1 MAEFFW
7 GIVIQAPPSGGVL
20 AMSKCPCTSDTP
32 YFSEEHFS
40 LRYGRLHS
48 KQTFFKGR
56 RLWLMTRIP
65 LQHWNQASHFQC
77 RRRPVK
83 VNAANLWRDV
93 GVDRL
98 WFVLT
103 FSRRV
108 SATWW
113 GMSVSWAAS
122 RALQRCAC
130 TCVQL
135 SFPNVLS
142 EEEIQVHDSKQTQ
155 HLPCCYLSVSPAF
168 TLIHIF
174 SSPPANAT
182 SPVFFVFFT
191 PCWRQWL
198 LHLLLAFLRH
208 THTVTSVLSACWLW
222 HMYILHNWQRGK
234 PNTKSAA
241 WIMSLHRTYW
251 CDLLFQTSCLMQMPQ
266 LELRSTIYTFHHQEQ
281 VNMASKVFLQPTT
294 SALWNENT

>member
-1 MAEFFW
+1 MLMVNDAY
-7 GIVIQAPPSGGVL
+7 
-20 AMSKCPCTSDTP
+20 TP
-32 YFSEEHFS
+32 ATLKLS
-40 LRYGRLHS
+40 
-48 KQTFFKGR
+48 
-56 RLWLMTRIP
+56 P
-65 LQHWNQASHFQC
+65 HFQC
-77 RRRPVK
+77 RRRPVN

-113 GMSVSWAAS
+113 GMSVSWGAS

-130 TCVQL
+130 ACVQL

-182 SPVFFVFFT
+182 SPVLVFLPHAGVSDFFT
-191 PCWRQWL
+191 F
-198 LHLLLAFLRH
+198 FLPFWD

-241 WIMSLHRTYW
+241 WIMSLYRTYW

-266 LELRSTIYTFHHQEQ
+266 WELRSTIYTFHHQEQ
-281 VNMASKVFLQPTT
+281 ENMASKVFLQPMT
-294 SALWNENT
+294 SAFWNENP